1 MQFFSNVLMQ
11 QPGRRELAN
20 QHDVVHGKAGSTE
33 SLSDFAP
40 KTDAAS
46 ATPTPTQAAVT
57 LALSGSDSTVRIQ
70 LSQTTPLPQPPRS
83 ILHNPT
89 CSGYFIETVR
99 TAALCQSRSY

>member
-1 MQFFSNVLMQ
+1 MQ
-11 QPGRRELAN
+11 QTGRRELAN

-40 KTDAAS
+40 KPDAAS
-46 ATPTPTQAAVT
+46 ATPTHTQAAVT

-70 LSQTTPLPQPPRS
+70 LSQTAQPPRS

-89 CSGYFIETVR
+89 CSGYFIETVG
-99 TAALCQSRSY
+99 TAALCQSRPY